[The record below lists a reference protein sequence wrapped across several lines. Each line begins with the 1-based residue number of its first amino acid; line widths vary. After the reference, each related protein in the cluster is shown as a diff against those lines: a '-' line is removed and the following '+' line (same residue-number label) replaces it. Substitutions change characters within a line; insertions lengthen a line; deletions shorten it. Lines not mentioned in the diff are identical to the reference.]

1 MLKSILK
8 QQQTNCVEFWHI
20 TPLKS
25 VSPQAEFLIHKKL
38 LALRGMKAR
47 GQYKIYQ
54 SPSKKSFVQ
63 RYRG

>member
-38 LALRGMKAR
+38 LALRRMKAR
-47 GQYKIYQ
+47 GQCKNISISFEEELCTKI
-54 SPSKKSFVQ
+54 
-63 RYRG
+63 

>member
-25 VSPQAEFLIHKKL
+25 VSPQAEFLIRKK
-38 LALRGMKAR
+38 
-47 GQYKIYQ
+47 II
-54 SPSKKSFVQ
+54 SFK
-63 RYRG
+63 RDENSRSI

>member
-47 GQYKIYQ
+47 GQYKNI
-54 SPSKKSFVQ
+54 SISFEKELCTKI
-63 RYRG
+63 

>member
-20 TPLKS
+20 APLKS

-47 GQYKIYQ
+47 GQYKNI
-54 SPSKKSFVQ
+54 SISFEEELCTKI
-63 RYRG
+63 